1 MKLIIGRPGSGKTKT
16 VVMKHLLNDFNNDL
30 NVVLVPNTK
39 TITTYFHFFFGKTK
53 ETYPKPTRRPP
64 FYIYISQENYCVR
77 IFNKDHEKYNIYG
90 RELCRTCPLFNPI
103 IVEKLLLRN
112 NQGYE
117 INKNSSFLDENIL
130 KKLRLYDDFDKIP
143 KRNIKLVRTTSL
155 SNNSTDVLPLCMNFL
170 VSKYKPK
177 TTLTYFKKYY
187 KDIKVNIP
195 KKLKGKISLKKEFS
209 HERIIFSPFSEGI
222 ITVTFKSFFS
232 LLGLLKRNPNV
243 NVFID
248 EADQFLLQ
256 REIVQIPTYEEL
268 EKVKN
273 LNKGSMFL
281 SQLFEELN
289 LYREALEAIRVTNVD
304 FSHYKYKGEH
314 TLYTEVRRSNN
325 EVVETMY
332 NLFKSKKVKLISLNG
347 TLFKYY
353 PYSNN
358 INDLFEEGANIFLIS
373 ATYPPR
379 NYDMFYLSPDPYD
392 FSETVFFDNNS
403 TKNFFISED
412 QIENIEGLDIIRGR
426 EYVKLIPVDTPEE
439 YSFLPDK
446 DQTDLMSFYL
456 NFIKGLNQKMIL
468 IFQNKQIITKYEPL
482 IRKTL
487 NITSQFTFSDG
498 YIMSE
503 KYFITWN
510 NSKISR
516 GINIEKLNR
525 YESVMLVGSYL
536 PVIYNV
542 EVMNPE
548 IYLSIFNLVQLISR
562 KIRLEIRNE
571 TTKQY
576 ILPIYVPNQ
585 LVEKIK
591 RRINLLEWITAFTEN
606 K

>member
-1 MKLIIGRPGSGKTKT
+1 VKLIIGRPGSGKTKT
-16 VVMKHLLNDFNNDL
+16 VVLRHLLNDFNNDL

-53 ETYPKPTRRPP
+53 DTSPKPTKRPP

-77 IFNKDHEKYNIYG
+77 IFNKDQEKYNIYG
-90 RELCRTCPLFNPI
+90 RELCRTCPLFNPV
-103 IVEKLLLRN
+103 IVEKLLLKTD
-112 NQGYE
+112 QSYE
-117 INKNSSFLDENIL
+117 INKYTSFLDENIL
-130 KKLRLYDDFDKIP
+130 KKLRLYDDLDDIP
-143 KRNIKLVRTTSL
+143 RRNLKLIRTTSL
-155 SNNSTDVLPLCMNFL
+155 SNNSSDVFPLCINFL
-170 VSKYKPK
+170 VLKYKPK

-187 KDIKVNIP
+187 KNVRINIP

-256 REIVQIPTYEEL
+256 REIVKIPTFEEL

-273 LNKGSMFL
+273 LNKGSRFL

-289 LYREALEAIRVTNVD
+289 LYRESLEAVKVTTID
-304 FSHYKYKGEH
+304 FGQYKYKGEH

-325 EVVETMY
+325 EIVETMY
-332 NLFKSKKVKLISLNG
+332 NLFKTKKVKLISLEG

-358 INDLFEEGANIFLIS
+358 INDLFMEGANIFLIS

-392 FSETVFFDNNS
+392 FSETIFFDNNS

-412 QIENIEGLDIIRGR
+412 QIENVEGLDIIRGR
-426 EYVKLIPVDTPEE
+426 EYVKLVPVDTPEE
-439 YSFLPDK
+439 YSFLPDR
-446 DQTDLMSFYL
+446 DQTDLMNFYL
-456 NFIKGLNQKMIL
+456 NFIKGLNEKMIL
-468 IFQNKQIITKYEPL
+468 IFQNKQILTKYETL

-487 NITSQFTFSDG
+487 NVTSQFIFSDG

-516 GINIEKLNR
+516 GINIEKLKS
-525 YESVMLVGSYL
+525 YKSVMLVGSYL

-548 IYLSIFNLVQLISR
+548 IYLSIFNLVQLVSR

-576 ILPIYVPNQ
+576 ILPIYIPKQ
-585 LVEKIK
+585 LIEKIK

>member
-1 MKLIIGRPGSGKTKT
+1 VKLIIGRPGSGKTKT
-16 VVMKHLLNDFNNDL
+16 VVLKHLLSDFHHDL

-39 TITTYFHFFFGKTK
+39 TITTYFHFFFGKP
-53 ETYPKPTRRPP
+53 EVDYPKPTRRPP

-77 IFNKDHEKYNIYG
+77 IFNKEDEKYKIYG
-90 RELCRTCPLFNPI
+90 KELCRSCPLFNPV
-103 IVEKLLLRN
+103 IVEKLLLKSGHN
-112 NQGYE
+112 YE
-117 INKNSSFLDENIL
+117 ISKYTSFLDENIL
-130 KKLRLYDDFDKIP
+130 KKLRLYEHLDEIP
-143 KRNIKLVRTTSL
+143 RRNIKIIRTTSL
-155 SNNSTDVLPLCMNFL
+155 SPNLSDVLPLCMSFL
-170 VSKYKPK
+170 LLKYKPK
-177 TTLTYFKKYY
+177 MTLTYFKKYY
-187 KDIKVNIP
+187 KKVPINVP
-195 KKLKGKISLKKEFS
+195 KTLKGKISLKKEFS
-209 HERIIFSPFSEGI
+209 NERIIFSPLSEGI

-232 LLGLLKRNPNV
+232 LLGLLKRNPTV

-256 REIVQIPTYEEL
+256 REIVQIPTFEEL

-289 LYREALEAIRVTNVD
+289 LYREALEAVRVTTVD
-304 FSHYKYKGEH
+304 FRQYKYKGEH
-314 TLYTEVRRSNN
+314 TLYTEVKRSNN
-325 EVVETMY
+325 EIVETMY
-332 NLFKSKKVKLISLNG
+332 NLFRSKKVKLISLNG

-392 FSETVFFDNNS
+392 FSETIFFDNNS

-412 QIENIEGLDIIRGR
+412 QIENVEGLDIIRGR
-426 EYVKLIPVDTPEE
+426 EYVKLIPIDTPEE

-516 GINIEKLNR
+516 GINIEKLKR

-536 PVIYNV
+536 PAIYNV

-548 IYLSIFNLVQLISR
+548 IYLSVFNLVQLVSR

-571 TTKQY
+571 NTKHY
-576 ILPIYVPNQ
+576 ILPIYVPKQ

-591 RRINLLEWITAFTEN
+591 KRINLLEWITAFTEN
-606 K
+606 E